1 MSPFFHSFKSH
12 FVCLNHLMGTTT
24 KSKVLIITQFRSF
37 FRVSF
42 INICVRPKTC
52 ISKKE
57 KEKKKKCISE
67 YIDVLYIYGCQK
79 KKMGVCL
86 SNFYL
91 VKLVIY
97 YVYGSQLKPTRL
109 CLWFFSASWI
119 Y

>member
-42 INICVRPKTC
+42 INICVGQRHAYQ
-52 ISKKE
+52 
-57 KEKKKKCISE
+57 KKKKKKKKNAYLSILMFYISMG
-67 YIDVLYIYGCQK
+67 VK